1 MRYTFE
7 NPFIDHECQQFDIP
21 KAPLATNIL
30 ETYGQCNEDLIV
42 ESLLRA
48 LMFQAGRSM
57 ESIRYLEIGANH
69 PIQTSSTY
77 LFYKVYGARGILV
90 EAVPRLAETLRK
102 VRPRDVVVNRAIT
115 VSEQPTVIFHI
126 HEKNEL
132 SSVSL
137 ENISRFRDFG
147 GTEKILES
155 IVCANLHINAFL
167 EKYSQGPIDY
177 LSIDIEGLDAE
188 VLETMDPEFKPSL
201 IQCEH
206 ASQVAKFNR
215 LLAGRGYKLIGITEV
230 NALYARN
237 GLF

>member
-1 MRYTFE
+1 
-7 NPFIDHECQQFDIP
+7 
-21 KAPLATNIL
+21 
-30 ETYGQCNEDLIV
+30 
-42 ESLLRA
+42 
-48 LMFQAGRSM
+48 M
-57 ESIRYLEIGANH
+57 ESVRYLEIGANH

-77 LFYKVYGARGILV
+77 LLYRIYGARGILV

-102 VRPRDVVVNRAIT
+102 VRPRDLVVNRAIT
-115 VSEQPTVIFHI
+115 VSDQSTVIFHI

-167 EKYSQGPIDY
+167 EKYVQGPIDY

-188 VLETMDPEFKPSL
+188 VLEAMDPEFKPNL

-206 ASQVAKFNR
+206 AGQVERFNR
-215 LLAGRGYKLIGITEV
+215 LLAGRDYKLIGITDV
-230 NALYARN
+230 NAIFARN
-237 GLF
+237 RLFGGPQ